1 MKTLPLFAIAALFF
15 SLFACESAVEEEEII
30 LLPVNMTIT
39 LVQGSM
45 TNKIIADFHYIPE
58 TDLID
63 HITWSN
69 HQTHYFEYDAS
80 DRLAVVR
87 ALKVDAKVQ
96 EEMWFVYDGSLVE
109 RVDLIKRNLD
119 YVYLEPL
126 DSIYSGYV
134 EMEYNGGK
142 IIRESEYEI
151 SAGGHMEE
159 YVKNVSYE
167 YDLQGNLISRT
178 ELDPRTGEAEHV
190 IMTYDK
196 SKHPY
201 GDLQYYFEGESYVNN
216 MLSKSV
222 EETGFDYTYDLR
234 LNEHEYPEIIYEKLG
249 SSNTRIFKYSY
260 INQQPQV
267 F

>member
-1 MKTLPLFAIAALFF
+1 MKIYSLFAIAALFF
-15 SLFACESAVEEEEII
+15 SLFACDSTLEEQETI

-45 TNKIIADFHYIPE
+45 TKKIIADFHYRPE

-80 DRLAVVR
+80 DRLTVVK
-87 ALKVDAKVQ
+87 AMKVDAKVL
-96 EEMWFVYDGSLVE
+96 EEMWFVYDGSLVS
-109 RVDLIKRNLD
+109 RVDLITRNLD

-126 DSIYSGYV
+126 DSIYAGYV
-134 EMEYNGGK
+134 EMEYSGEK

-151 SAGGHMEE
+151 SANGHMEE
-159 YVKNVSYE
+159 FVRNVSYE
-167 YDLQGNLISRT
+167 YDHQGNLISKT
-178 ELDPRTGEAEHV
+178 ALNPKTGEAEHMT
-190 IMTYDK
+190 MTYDK

-201 GDLQYYFEGESYVNN
+201 GALQYYFEGESYENN

-222 EETGFDYTYDLR
+222 EETGFDYTYDIR

-260 INQQPQV
+260 ID
-267 F
+267 